1 MNLKVR
7 FNNPIFWAQLALSI
21 ALPILAYYNIQV
33 ENIDTWSGLFEI
45 LGSALRNPY
54 LFFTVVV
61 SVWNAFTDPT
71 TKGLGDSG
79 RAMTY
84 TTPAE

>member
-7 FNNPIFWAQLALSI
+7 FKNPVFWAQLALAI

-33 ENIDTWSGLFEI
+33 ENINTWSTIWEL
-45 LGSALRNPY
+45 LWSAVTNPY